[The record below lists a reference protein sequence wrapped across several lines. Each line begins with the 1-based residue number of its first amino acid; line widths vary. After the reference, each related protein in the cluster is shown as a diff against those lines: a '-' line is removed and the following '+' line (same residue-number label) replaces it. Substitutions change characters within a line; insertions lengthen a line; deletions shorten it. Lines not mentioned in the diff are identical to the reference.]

1 MLTWTLCDTKLFLFP
16 FCVLFLSILSMFI
29 LMLFPLLSPLPSP
42 LAIYHGLPTPASVL
56 PTGPDRSPLTGAY
69 AAEAYITLPA
79 PYQHPTPDTI

>member
-1 MLTWTLCDTKLFLFP
+1 MDAMRYKAFP
-16 FCVLFLSILSMFI
+16 FSFLCIVFVYFVYVYFDVI
-29 LMLFPLLSPLPSP
+29 NPLLPPLPSP